1 MGSEHNTG
9 THAPLGVMPV
19 QSDHGDVHN
28 IVVCR
33 ANGDSITVTEYRRIF
48 FLVTGRELADRE
60 IPWDW
65 FAEEDRV

>member
-1 MGSEHNTG
+1 MSG
-9 THAPLGVMPV
+9 PLGVMPV
-19 QSDHGDVHN
+19 QSGHGDVHN

-33 ANGDSITVTEYRRIF
+33 TNGDSVTVTDLRRV
-48 FLVTGRELADRE
+48 FLAVTGRQLADDE

>member
-1 MGSEHNTG
+1 
-9 THAPLGVMPV
+9 MPV

-33 ANGDSITVTEYRRIF
+33 TNGDSVTVTDLRSVFRA
-48 FLVTGRELADRE
+48 VTGRDLADNE